1 MAILETSFNDYLKGM
16 KKMDIQKIEYDS
28 EKYQQTL
35 NLRNK
40 VMRVPLGLTIEEED
54 FSHEAE
60 QYILGAFDDEF
71 LLGVGVLSQKLDE
84 SKMKVEYL
92 CVDSQRQS
100 AGVGKQLLSHLELY
114 AKKEHAKTIELEAR
128 VSAQSFYE
136 KMGYVA
142 YGDTYLM
149 AIAPVEHIRMKKFL

>member
-1 MAILETSFNDYLKGM
+1 MVILGTSFNDYLKGM

-40 VMRVPLGLTIEEED
+40 VMRIPLGLTIEEED

-71 LLGVGVLSQKLDE
+71 LLGVGVLNQKLDE

-92 CVDSQRQS
+92 CVDSKRQS
-100 AGVGKQLLSHLELY
+100 AGVGKQLLKHLELY
-114 AKKEHAKTIELEAR
+114 AKKKQAKRIELEAR

-142 YGDTYLM
+142 YGETYLM
-149 AIAPVEHIRMKKFL
+149 AIAPVEHIRMEKIL